1 MSIKEKLSFIGAIIS
16 NLNTKTLEASF
27 DLNDNGAQDPDLFN
41 VSMFKEL
48 SKRYIQEVRDMGFR
62 TILH

>member
-1 MSIKEKLSFIGAIIS
+1 MSIKEKLSFIRAITS
-16 NLNTKTLEASF
+16 NLNTKTLETSF

-48 SKRYIQEVRDMGFR
+48 SKRYVQEVRDMGFR